1 MTSHLCISVRFLDPL
16 FHGKGD
22 EAPEW
27 PPSPMRLFQALLA
40 GAKTG
45 CRGREWSEAA
55 AQAFRWLESCGPPL
69 IVAPSAR
76 PAAASCTF
84 FVPNNDGDEKPD
96 RQDRLTTKV
105 AWPYRLIDQ
114 GAVHYVWPVN
124 GAAGDGQAHAEV
136 ICRQSRYLLALGWGI
151 DQVVGDGRILSQDEV
166 AALRGRRW
174 RPWHI
179 HRAGSRGWRSPLE
192 GSLDDLAT
200 VHESFCNRIID
211 KQFQPTA
218 EPTCFESVYYL
229 TSMALPPRPFAAF
242 ELPAGIGFRAEATA
256 TVATMLRSLACD
268 HAKAD
273 THEFPGDTEVYVAGH
288 VNNAGGAGVRF
299 SYLPL
304 PTIGHEHADGMIRRA
319 LIAEPHGGDGT
330 HARWAQNRLRNAS
343 VIDEEGNERGV
354 LLDPWRPASKRMIE
368 RFVREQQTW
377 TSVTPVVLPGFDDGK
392 HAKAER
398 LFGKAAMQAGIPLEA
413 IEALVLRKAP
423 FWSGAQHPNQY
434 AVPAYLRD
442 FSRWHVMI
450 RFREPIPGPL
460 ALGPGRHIGLGLF
473 AGDDALH

>member
-1 MTSHLCISVRFLDPL
+1 MTSYLCISVRFLDPL

-40 GAKTG
+40 GTKTG
-45 CRGREWSEAA
+45 CRGREWSDAT

-69 IVAPSAR
+69 IIAPLGR
-76 PAAASCTF
+76 PATAPCTF
-84 FVPNNDGDEKPD
+84 FVPNNDSDEIPD
-96 RQDRLTTKV
+96 RQERLTTKV
-105 AWPYRLIDQ
+105 AWPHRLLTE
-114 GAVHYVWPVN
+114 GAVRYVWPIKES
-124 GAAGDGQAHAEV
+124 AAHDEARSHAEV
-136 ICRQSRYLLALGWGI
+136 ICRQARYLLALGWGI

-166 AALRGRRW
+166 AALKDPRW

-179 HRAGSRGWRSPLE
+179 HRSGSQAWRSPLV
-192 GSLDDLAT
+192 GTLDDLAT
-200 VHESFCNRIID
+200 VHESFCSRIVD

-229 TSMALPPRPFAAF
+229 TSMVLPPRPFATF
-242 ELPAGIGFRAEATA
+242 ELPDGIGFRAEATA
-256 TVATMLRSLACD
+256 TVAAMLRSLTCD

-273 THEFPGDTEVYVAGH
+273 DHEFPGGAEVYVAGH
-288 VNNAGGAGVRF
+288 VNEVHGAGVPF

-304 PTIGHEHADGMIRRA
+304 PTIGHEHADGMIRRV
-319 LIAEPHGGDGT
+319 LIAEPYGGDGT
-330 HARWAQNRLRNAS
+330 HARWAQNRLRNAAL
-343 VIDEEGNERGV
+343 VDEDGNERGI
-354 LLDPWRPASKRMIE
+354 LLDPWRRASTRIIE
-368 RFVREQQTW
+368 RYVREQQTW
-377 TSVTPVVLPGFDDGK
+377 NSVTPVILPGFDDGK

-398 LFGKAAMQAGIPLEA
+398 LFGKAAMQAGIPLGA

-423 FWSGAQHPNQY
+423 FCSGAQHPSQY

-460 ALGPGRHIGLGLF
+460 ALGPGRHVGLAARG
-473 AGDDALH
+473 